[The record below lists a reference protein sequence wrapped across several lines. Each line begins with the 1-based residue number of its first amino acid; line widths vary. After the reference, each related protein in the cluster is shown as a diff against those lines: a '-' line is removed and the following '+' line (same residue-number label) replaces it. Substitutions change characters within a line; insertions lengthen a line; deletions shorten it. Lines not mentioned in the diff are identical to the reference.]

1 MERESD
7 IHPAL
12 AAAQV
17 QKHRSRLHKQPP
29 VSPGLFFSNHRS
41 QRMRVDGL
49 GKADSPRYWE
59 AVLRRDCNPA
69 AGEVGG
75 TCFGR
80 QEVHGH
86 EGQAYRA
93 STLELERGYGRQ
105 RARYAKG
112 HRMPSGTL

>member
-1 MERESD
+1 MERESG

-17 QKHRSRLHKQPP
+17 QKHRSRLRKQPP
-29 VSPGLFFSNHRS
+29 VSPRLFFSNHRS

-49 GKADSPRYWE
+49 GKADSRRCWE
-59 AVLRRDCNPA
+59 AVLRRDCNLA
-69 AGEVGG
+69 VGEVGD

-80 QEVHGH
+80 QEVHGR

-93 STLELERGYGRQ
+93 STLELEREYGRQ

-112 HRMPSGTL
+112 HRMPSGML

>member
-7 IHPAL
+7 IRPAL
-12 AAAQV
+12 AAAPV
-17 QKHRSRLHKQPP
+17 PKHRSRLHKQPP
-29 VSPGLFFSNHRS
+29 VSPGLFSSNHRS

-49 GKADSPRYWE
+49 GKADSRRCWE

-69 AGEVGG
+69 VGEVGG
-75 TCFGR
+75 TCFGL
-80 QEVHGH
+80 HGP

>member
-12 AAAQV
+12 AAARV
-17 QKHRSRLHKQPP
+17 QKHRLRLRKQPP

-49 GKADSPRYWE
+49 GKADSRRCWE
-59 AVLRRDCNPA
+59 GVLRRDCNPA
-69 AGEVGG
+69 VGEVGG

-80 QEVHGH
+80 QEVHGR

-93 STLELERGYGRQ
+93 SMLELEPGYGQQ
-105 RARYAKG
+105 RARYARG
-112 HRMPSGTL
+112 HRRPSGTL

>member
-17 QKHRSRLHKQPP
+17 QKHRLRLHKQPL

-49 GKADSPRYWE
+49 GKADSR
-59 AVLRRDCNPA
+59 
-69 AGEVGG
+69 
-75 TCFGR
+75 
-80 QEVHGH
+80 
-86 EGQAYRA
+86 
-93 STLELERGYGRQ
+93 
-105 RARYAKG
+105 
-112 HRMPSGTL
+112 